1 MQVRTHV
8 TISDLDSIRVL
19 VDQFEV
25 QISSLLQNVEFAL
38 RVEDAV
44 KFVIEEIKKKLEVFM
59 RSAEEL
65 GKQADRCS
73 TDIRRAR
80 TIVSQRII
88 RHPN

>member
-1 MQVRTHV
+1 M
-8 TISDLDSIRVL
+8 
-19 VDQFEV
+19 
-25 QISSLLQNVEFAL
+25 
-38 RVEDAV
+38 V